1 MNVVIFHFD
10 IRGFTMTEKN
20 VPTAE
25 LEVLACIR
33 QMEQA
38 TAREIRERM
47 HSYRPMAHGSVV
59 NLLKRLEAKKLVT
72 KKKGPVG
79 KAFVYRPRAATASIY
94 EGMLNRLLNRI
105 YGGDSLALV
114 ASLFETRPPD
124 IRELDKLEELLEALR
139 AKHRGKE
146 LP

>member
-1 MNVVIFHFD
+1 
-10 IRGFTMTEKN
+10 MTPKN
-20 VPTAE
+20 IPTAE
-25 LEVLACIR
+25 LEVLACLR

-47 HSYRPMAHGSVV
+47 HPYRPMAHGSVM

-72 KKKGPVG
+72 RKKGPVG
-79 KAFVYRPRAATASIY
+79 KAFVYRPLAATASIC
-94 EGMLNRLLNRI
+94 GGVLSRLLNRI

-124 IRELDKLEELLEALR
+124 SRQLEKLEELLEELR
-139 AKHRGKE
+139 AKHSGKE